1 MALFAGLRQ
10 PAPLA
15 GIMCLSGYLPLADT
29 LDAEAAATSLHV
41 PIFQAHGSV
50 DPMVP
55 PDLAHRTRDRLT
67 AGGYGVDYHE
77 YAMAHQICHEEVR
90 DIGDWLAGVLAP
102 APHE

>member
-1 MALFAGLRQ
+1 MALFTGLRQ
-10 PAPLA
+10 PSALA
-15 GIMCLSGYLPLADT
+15 GILCLSGYLPLAGT
-29 LDAEAAATSLHV
+29 LDAEAAAASRSV

-67 AGGYGVDYHE
+67 AAGYAVDYHE

-90 DIGDWLAGVLAP
+90 DIGDWLTGVLAP
-102 APHE
+102 ASRE